1 MQWGKTTKDL
11 SWIGIHPVLNISN
24 PRIVHTAEIGS
35 FGQKPSNN
43 AVVVLTGLP
52 LRRTIGMSKIERCPC
67 VVREDRM
74 LKLLDKGEFNTVIE
88 CLLTDP

>member
-24 PRIVHTAEIGS
+24 PRIVHTAEIGP

-43 AVVVLTGLP
+43 AVVVLTGPP
-52 LRRTIGMSKIERCPC
+52 L
-67 VVREDRM
+67 
-74 LKLLDKGEFNTVIE
+74 
-88 CLLTDP
+88 